1 MGFEP
6 QTVPRRPTGE
16 PGAAQFEY
24 FYYRRG
30 FSLGVSSLGSLQPRI
45 SLFLVFACYGTVRRG
60 RPRVSIHCST
70 RPDACAPAGPGGVP
84 TSRPASCRVP
94 GAYRLARP

>member
-1 MGFEP
+1 MGFEHSETRFLDLGRPGSTTQELYRMGFEP

-45 SLFLVFACYGTVRRG
+45 SLFLVFA
-60 RPRVSIHCST
+60 
-70 RPDACAPAGPGGVP
+70 
-84 TSRPASCRVP
+84 
-94 GAYRLARP
+94 